1 MRFNKLGS
9 KQKALQSS
17 NEGCIVSMVSE
28 EKIKTVDKRKSR
40 NGPDSFMR
48 QIGGTQDNV
57 ASSNAAMFKSSLD
70 FFHNSRY
77 IQSPTSQVSQL
88 DQMNMRFSETNIQ
101 EDDNTAMIQE
111 AMGRHEEDVFVSSP
125 IKQT

>member
-1 MRFNKLGS
+1 
-9 KQKALQSS
+9 
-17 NEGCIVSMVSE
+17 MVSE

-77 IQSPTSQVSQL
+77 IQSPTS
-88 DQMNMRFSETNIQ
+88 
-101 EDDNTAMIQE
+101 
-111 AMGRHEEDVFVSSP
+111 
-125 IKQT
+125 